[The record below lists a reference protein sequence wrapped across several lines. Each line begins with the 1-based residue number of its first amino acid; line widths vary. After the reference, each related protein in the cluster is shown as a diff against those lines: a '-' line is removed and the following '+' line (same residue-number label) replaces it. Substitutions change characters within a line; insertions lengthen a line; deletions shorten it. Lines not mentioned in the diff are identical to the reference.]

1 MIKNSILA
9 LTTAALVAGVALPS
23 FAATSIADT
32 TTNSEVDTSY
42 LTGEVAN
49 DYTLLRLHEKGIN
62 ATAVEDWNGLVRAFV
77 IKEDGTQAMQL
88 FDADSLAP
96 VGL

>member
-1 MIKNSILA
+1 MTKNSILA
-9 LTTAALVAGVALPS
+9 LATAALVAGATLPA
-23 FAATSIADT
+23 FAAPAPVDADD
-32 TTNSEVDTSY
+32 VDNSY
-42 LTGEVAN
+42 LTDEVAN

-62 ATAVEDWNGLVRAFV
+62 ATSIEEWNGKIRAFV
-77 IKEDGTQAMQL
+77 VQEDGTQAMQI

>member
-9 LTTAALVAGVALPS
+9 LTTAALVAGVALPT
-23 FAATSIADT
+23 FAAPAPVEATD
-32 TTNSEVDTSY
+32 VDASY
-42 LTGEVAN
+42 ATDKVAN
-49 DYTLLRLHEKGIN
+49 DYALLRLQEKGIK
-62 ATAVEDWNGLVRAFV
+62 AASIEEWNGLIRAFV
-77 IKEDGTQAMQL
+77 VQDDGSQAMQL

>member
-9 LTTAALVAGVALPS
+9 LTTAVLVAGSALPA
-23 FAATSIADT
+23 FAAQAPAETDNDNGYI
-32 TTNSEVDTSY
+32 
-42 LTGEVAN
+42 TGEVAN

-62 ATAVEDWNGLVRAFV
+62 ATSVEDWNGLVRAFV

>member
-9 LTTAALVAGVALPS
+9 LTTAALVAGLALPA
-23 FAATSIADT
+23 FAAPVPVESSD
-32 TTNSEVDTSY
+32 VDASY
-42 LTGEVAN
+42 LTDEVAN

-62 ATAVEDWNGLVRAFV
+62 AASIEEWNGLVRAYV
-77 IKEDGTQAMQL
+77 IQDDGTQAMQL
-88 FDADSLAP
+88 FDADTLAP

>member
-23 FAATSIADT
+23 FAAPIPVEASD
-32 TTNSEVDTSY
+32 VDTSY
-42 LTGEVAN
+42 LTDKVAN
-49 DYTLLRLHEKGIN
+49 DYTLLRLQEKGVK
-62 ATAVEDWNGLVRAFV
+62 ATAIEEWNGLIRAFV
-77 IKEDGTQAMQL
+77 VQDDGTQAMQF

-96 VGL
+96 VQL

>member
-9 LTTAALVAGVALPS
+9 LTTAALVAGVALPV
-23 FAATSIADT
+23 FAAPAPVESTD
-32 TTNSEVDTSY
+32 VDTSY
-42 LTGEVAN
+42 LTDEVAN

-62 ATAVEDWNGLVRAFV
+62 ATSIEEWNGKIRAFV
-77 IKEDGTQAMQL
+77 VQEDGTQAMQL
-88 FDADSLAP
+88 FDADTLAP

>member
-9 LTTAALVAGVALPS
+9 LTTAALVAGVALPT
-23 FAATSIADT
+23 FAAPAPAPVETSD
-32 TTNSEVDTSY
+32 VDTSY
-42 LTGEVAN
+42 LTDEVAN

-62 ATAVEDWNGLVRAFV
+62 ATSIEEWNGKIRAFV
-77 IKEDGTQAMQL
+77 VQDDGTQAMQL

>member
-9 LTTAALVAGVALPS
+9 LTTAALVAGLAMPA
-23 FAATSIADT
+23 FAATLESSPNDT
-32 TTNSEVDTSY
+32 DKSY

-49 DYTLLRLHEKGIN
+49 DYTLLRLQEKGIN
-62 ATAVEDWNGLVRAFV
+62 ATSVEDWNGLVRAFV